1 MYVLVQHTI
10 TDPKTVWA
18 NAQKAL
24 GSLPSEFTLHHCV
37 PAPHGRTAVCVWEA
51 ASPSALQNFLDRAL
65 GPAAKNEYTEV
76 VNKEGIALPTAI

>member
-10 TDPKTVWA
+10 SDPKTVWA
-18 NAQKAL
+18 RAQEAL
-24 GSLPSEFTLHHCV
+24 GSLPSQFTLHHCV

-51 ASPSALQNFLDRAL
+51 ESIPALKSYLDGAL
-65 GPAAKNEYTEV
+65 GPAARNEYTEV